1 MSEKCPII
9 AIDPGNRQSAY
20 CVIDC
25 NTLRPLE
32 FGKVDN
38 EELRNKLVF
47 ANEQGWQWAAI
58 EMVASYGMAVGR
70 EGLIPSS
77 GLGVSMK
84 HCPSRWRRSRGFSA
98 ASKKSG
104 TSAMTAGQMTRPS
117 GGR

>member
-70 EGLIPSS
+70 EVFDTVLWIGRFYEALSIQMAQKP
-77 GLGVSMK
+77 
-84 HCPSRWRRSRGFSA
+84 RFSA

-117 GGR
+117 GRR